1 MWTCQ
6 TRTQRCERGHRL
18 AAPGICRAASAAAEW
33 GWRGSPGLAQRS
45 AELEVRKPQWK
56 CRDHGMVAPLC
67 TCFLIVFDCFQICSI
82 YWNGGEM
89 KVLVHA
95 GDAVSY
101 APYHTYHILGSFD
114 LPETF
119 PFWPLADR
127 PDGRF
132 TRQENEKL
140 KSDVSTK
147 SEAWSEASSVEH
159 VWWKDREGGGRNS
172 NCIDWMHFWNC
183 QLRFDFHSWVF
194 ASFLQ
199 NHPCSNHDV
208 GIPSLISP
216 DIPKSKV
223 RAEIDEQVA
232 RLRCQRSWKNWRNW
246 WRWTLVSYS

>member
-1 MWTCQ
+1 MGVRWKYSYMLWMLCHILDTISYWDRLTCQ
-6 TRTQRCERGHRL
+6 RQ
-18 AAPGICRAASAAAEW
+18 
-33 GWRGSPGLAQRS
+33 
-45 AELEVRKPQWK
+45 
-56 CRDHGMVAPLC
+56 
-67 TCFLIVFDCFQICSI
+67 CFHFGQLLID
-82 YWNGGEM
+82 
-89 KVLVHA
+89 
-95 GDAVSY
+95 
-101 APYHTYHILGSFD
+101 
-114 LPETF
+114 
-119 PFWPLADR
+119 

-132 TRQENEKL
+132 NMRQENEKL

-159 VWWKDREGGGRNS
+159 VCWKDREGGGRNS
-172 NCIDWMHFWNC
+172 NCIDWMRFWNC

-246 WRWTLVSYS
+246 WRWKLVS